1 MEVIAIRYYTISRK
15 MLYFILTVG
24 LLLMTILALIYFDKL
39 SSHTSKLVMGSAL
52 HRQELMVDP
61 RISIP
66 TNSDLEA
73 YTRPSKLPILN
84 TRTYSFEFNYQGDG
98 DHPVIPENAQIPVEY
113 FKSPDETI
121 INYFSI
127 LRDAENLTKEKM
139 GGCGTVGASKYPFP
153 IAYNFFTPEYQKQ
166 VNYQQYLKSYEGI
179 AHTSL
184 IKLRLLPPDLI
195 HPKDIRY
202 FVELETIEGSDK
214 GVTYFAYYY
223 GYIYIQKQEEKFL
236 ISDLQLYGE
245 DFLCAPLHGWY
256 HNAEANVSIRY
267 GNWCKMIDQQ
277 YPTKQEGYVKRIYFK
292 GTDGSDYMI
301 EFMHLTNDTDVEA
314 AQYKKADD
322 GAWYTI
328 YLKPEECLEK
338 KKDKS

>member
-1 MEVIAIRYYTISRK
+1 MITIRYYYISRK
-15 MLYFILTVG
+15 MIYFLITAI
-24 LLLMTILALIYFDKL
+24 LLLVTILALIYFDKL
-39 SSHTSKLVMGSAL
+39 SNHTSKLVMGSAL
-52 HRQELMVDP
+52 YKQELMVEP
-61 RISIP
+61 NVKALP
-66 TNSDLEA
+66 KPDLEA
-73 YTRPSKLPILN
+73 YSRPSKLPMLN
-84 TRTYSFEFNYQGDG
+84 TRIYSIEFNYQGDG
-98 DHPVIPENAQIPVEY
+98 DNPVTPEKSKIPQEY

-153 IAYNFFTPEYQKQ
+153 IAYSFLTPEFQKK
-166 VNYQQYLKSYEGI
+166 VDYRQYIKSYEGI

-195 HPKDIRY
+195 HPRDIRY
-202 FVELETIEGSDK
+202 FVEIETIEGSDK

-223 GYIYIQKQEEKFL
+223 GYIYIQKQEEKYL

-245 DFLCAPLHGWY
+245 DFLCAPMHGWY

-267 GNWCKMIDQQ
+267 GNWCKMIDVQ
-277 YPTKQEGYVKRIYFK
+277 YPTKQEDYVKRIYFK

-301 EFMHLTNDTDVEA
+301 EFIHLTNDTDVEV

-322 GAWYTI
+322 GAWYTV
-328 YLKPEECLEK
+328 YLKPEKCLEK
-338 KKDKS
+338 KKD